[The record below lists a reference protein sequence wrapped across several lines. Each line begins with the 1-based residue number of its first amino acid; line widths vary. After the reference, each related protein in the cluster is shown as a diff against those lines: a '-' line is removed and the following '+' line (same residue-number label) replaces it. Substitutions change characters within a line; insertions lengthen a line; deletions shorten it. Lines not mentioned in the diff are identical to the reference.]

1 VTARRRERKR
11 ALDILF
17 ESEQRQVEPLALLA
31 SQQADPARTLGPYA
45 AELVEGVIAH
55 ADEIDKLIAMNLSD
69 DWTLPRL
76 PAVDRALLRI
86 AVFELRY
93 GPDVPDAVAV
103 SEAVGL
109 AADLSTDESPGYVN
123 GVLSA
128 IASIPAVDLR

>member
-1 VTARRRERKR
+1 VTARRKERKR

-17 ESEQRQVEPLALLA
+17 EAEQRKVDPLTLLA
-31 SQQADPARTLGPYA
+31 SQQADRSRTLGPYA

-55 ADEIDKLIAMNLSD
+55 ADEIDRLIAGNLSA

-76 PAVDRALLRI
+76 PAVDRALLRV

-93 GPDVPDAVAV
+93 SADVPDAVAV

-128 IASIPAVDLR
+128 IASIPAVDFS